1 MRTPRRRSINAAQA
15 KAGRLFIL
23 PSMIIFTGFVF
34 LPLLASFVFSTFKID
49 MMFRKLI
56 FLGFDNYSRLFGD
69 HRLWNSLF
77 NTLYYTA
84 GLVPVQIMLSLLAAV
99 ALREQNRFNS
109 FIKSVFFLPAIC
121 SMTIISILWMFILD
135 QNVGIFTY
143 YLSRIGLKL
152 PALLKSPTLA
162 MPTIISV
169 GIWKNLGFNMV
180 ILIAGHQGISE
191 SYYEAADI
199 DGATAWHKLTR
210 ITIPM
215 LMPTLTFVTV
225 NAIISSFQVFDQVFV
240 MTGGGPLYRT
250 ETVVQY
256 IYSCAFT
263 KFDRGYASSVA
274 VVLLL
279 ITLSV
284 STILFRYMKR
294 DESDLR

>member
-1 MRTPRRRSINAAQA
+1 MRAPQRRSINAEQA
-15 KAGRLFIL
+15 KAGHLFIL

-34 LPLLASFVFSTFKID
+34 LPLLASFVFSTFKIN

-109 FIKSVFFLPAIC
+109 FVKSVFFLPAIC
-121 SMTIISILWMFILD
+121 SVTIISILWMFILD

-143 YLSRIGLKL
+143 YLSCFGLKL

-180 ILIAGHQGISE
+180 ILIAGLQGISD
-191 SYYEAADI
+191 SFYEAADI

-250 ETVVQY
+250 ETVVQ
-256 IYSCAFT
+256 
-263 KFDRGYASSVA
+263 SSFE
-274 VVLLL
+274 LY
-279 ITLSV
+279 T
-284 STILFRYMKR
+284 R
-294 DESDLR
+294 